1 MFLVK
6 KNTDFYDLFAQ
17 SANYFHKGAL
27 VINEVMSDYRGAEE
41 KMKAITDLEQAV
53 SILHE
58 CRKLGIHFALDDFGT
73 GYSSLTYLR
82 RLPVDTLKIDQSF
95 VRDMLEDSEDLSIVR
110 SVIQLASVFGKQV
123 IAEGVES
130 LAHCYKLEQLG
141 CSNVQ
146 GYGIAKPMNATVLPE
161 WCKTWPQTAS
171 LHKN

>member
-1 MFLVK
+1 MR
-6 KNTDFYDLFAQ
+6 
-17 SANYFHKGAL
+17 SPW
-27 VINEVMSDYRGAEE
+27 
-41 KMKAITDLEQAV
+41 
-53 SILHE
+53 
-58 CRKLGIHFALDDFGT
+58 